1 MAEQGIGAQNTEI
14 SGSLRRDHQYHG
26 ILKFLSNMLRSV
38 LRAQFFQ
45 VNKSVSIVEVGP
57 RDGLQNESQ
66 HVPTATKLE
75 LIRKLVAAGLRRVEA
90 TAFVNP
96 NKVPQMGDHKEVMAG
111 LPTDTNCTF
120 PVLVPN
126 MKGYEAAKS
135 FGATEV
141 AVFASASESFSQ
153 RNTNCSVDESLTRF
167 KPIFEA
173 AMRDHIKVRGYV
185 SCVMGCPYEGDVSLL
200 KVSTLTRKLLSAG
213 CFEVSLGDT
222 IGVGTPGK
230 TEALLKALEVDGVP
244 TELIAAHFH
253 DTYGQALANVLV
265 ALSAGVTTLDS
276 SVGGLGG
283 CPFAKGATG
292 NVATEDLV
300 YMLKGMGVNCGVDMD
315 KLLDVSAFVIEN
327 IGVYHSRAGRALLA
341 ARQG

>member
-1 MAEQGIGAQNTEI
+1 
-14 SGSLRRDHQYHG
+14 
-26 ILKFLSNMLRSV
+26 
-38 LRAQFFQ
+38 
-45 VNKSVSIVEVGP
+45 
-57 RDGLQNESQ
+57 
-66 HVPTATKLE
+66 
-75 LIRKLVAAGLRRVEA
+75 
-90 TAFVNP
+90 
-96 NKVPQMGDHKEVMAG
+96 
-111 LPTDTNCTF
+111 
-120 PVLVPN
+120 
-126 MKGYEAAKS
+126 
-135 FGATEV
+135 
-141 AVFASASESFSQ
+141 
-153 RNTNCSVDESLTRF
+153 
-167 KPIFEA
+167 
-173 AMRDHIKVRGYV
+173 MRDHIKVRGYV

-200 KVSTLTRKLLSAG
+200 KVSTLTRKLLSAGMCCRCSSGFRVVLSG

>member
-1 MAEQGIGAQNTEI
+1 
-14 SGSLRRDHQYHG
+14 
-26 ILKFLSNMLRSV
+26 MLRSV

-153 RNTNCSVDESLTRF
+153 RNTNCSVVLTSCF
-167 KPIFEA
+167 VADI
-173 AMRDHIKVRGYV
+173 VR
-185 SCVMGCPYEGDVSLL
+185 C
-200 KVSTLTRKLLSAG
+200 
-213 CFEVSLGDT
+213 
-222 IGVGTPGK
+222 
-230 TEALLKALEVDGVP
+230 
-244 TELIAAHFH
+244 
-253 DTYGQALANVLV
+253 LARMSHLP
-265 ALSAGVTTLDS
+265 DS
-276 SVGGLGG
+276 SLYLKQPCGIISKFVDTFPVLWDAHTKAMLACSKFQHSHGNFYQQVCVAAVPADFVWCSQAALR
-283 CPFAKGATG
+283 CP
-292 NVATEDLV
+292 LV
-300 YMLKGMGVNCGVDMD
+300 TQLEWGHPEKLKH
-315 KLLDVSAFVIEN
+315 
-327 IGVYHSRAGRALLA
+327 Y
-341 ARQG
+341 